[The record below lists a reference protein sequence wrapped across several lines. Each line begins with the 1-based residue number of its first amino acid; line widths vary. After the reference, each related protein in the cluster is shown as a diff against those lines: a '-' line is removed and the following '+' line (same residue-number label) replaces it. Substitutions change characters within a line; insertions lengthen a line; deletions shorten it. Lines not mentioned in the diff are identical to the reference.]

1 MTGSSVLIDE
11 FKFLLKGA
19 EESASTDEPRA
30 PNVFPPDLE
39 ERNARPTLV
48 VAHRLDRS

>member
-1 MTGSSVLIDE
+1 MTGSSVLIDG

-30 PNVFPPDLE
+30 PNIFPPELE
-39 ERNARPTLV
+39 ERHARPALV
-48 VAHRLDRS
+48 VAHPLDRS